1 MDDNTFMSNINIACK
16 KHSLWF
22 GVILP
27 GELIEER
34 QRLSGMAAKGRA
46 PLATEVK
53 RTVRGGTA
61 LVKALEA
68 NGVRTVFGI
77 PGVHTLDAY
86 DALVDSDFV
95 DTILPRHEQGAG
107 FMADGYYRVSGKPG
121 VALIVTGPGVTNVAT
136 AVGEA
141 YADSSK
147 VLVIATNLEREYLD
161 KLEGNL
167 HELRDQMGIMEP
179 ITKWSQRVMSAQE
192 IPGAISEALHQLDVG
207 RPRPVYLEIPLDV
220 LAEECEIEELPVA
233 QTHVE
238 LPNPAQVNEAADQIR
253 AGGKLLVFAGGGTV
267 SEGASEALTE
277 FVELTG
283 AVVFTSLM
291 GKGSIPEDHPRALG
305 AFGYRWS
312 ADSPIVPYME
322 ASDTCLAIGTGLGLR
337 TTANGSMPLPDK
349 LIHVDLDS
357 NEFNKRYQADVAIQ
371 ADAEATLR
379 ALIDNI
385 KQNGGPKEQWAED
398 QITPGREANF
408 QPADERAARYVPYLK
423 ALREAIPRDG
433 IVINDMTMMSYE
445 AARYF
450 PVYGPRT
457 YTFPRGFGTL
467 GSSLPTA
474 IGAKVARPDRSVV
487 SINGDGGVQ
496 FTLTELGAAVHHKI
510 PVPFVIFN
518 DSTHTAVKAAQQR
531 TYPGRFID
539 VDLVNPDYVKIAE
552 AYGIPG
558 LRAESPEEL
567 TKMLRDALRGNT
579 PVIIDVPINLE
590 RY

>member
-1 MDDNTFMSNINIACK
+1 LVADA
-16 KHSLWF
+16 
-22 GVILP
+22 
-27 GELIEER
+27 
-34 QRLSGMAAKGRA
+34 
-46 PLATEVK
+46 K

-68 NGVRTVFGI
+68 NGVHTVFGI

-86 DALVDSDFV
+86 DALIDSDFV

-107 FMADGYYRVSGKPG
+107 FMADGFYRASGKPG

-141 YADSSK
+141 FADSSK

-161 KLEGNL
+161 SMVGNL
-167 HELRDQMGIMEP
+167 HELQDQMGIMKP
-179 ITKWSQRVMSAQE
+179 ITKWSKRVMSASD
-192 IPGAISEALHQLDVG
+192 IPASIAEALEQLEIG
-207 RPRPVYLEIPLDV
+207 RPRPVYLEIPLDL
-220 LAEECEIEELPVA
+220 LAEELEVDHYPVA
-233 QTHVE
+233 NLQTSIPGE
-238 LPNPAQVNEAADQIR
+238 SDIREAGNLIR
-253 AGGKLLVFAGGGTV
+253 SGNKLLVFAGGGAV
-267 SEGASEALTE
+267 SEEATSALQQLAE
-277 FVELTG
+277 MTG

-312 ADSPIVPYME
+312 EDSPIVPFLKQ
-322 ASDTCLAIGTGLGLR
+322 SDVCIAIGTGLGVR
-337 TTANGSMPLPDK
+337 TTANGTMPLPSK
-349 LIHVDLDS
+349 LIHIDLDD
-357 NEFNKRYQADVAIQ
+357 NEFNKRYQANVTIQ
-371 ADAEATLR
+371 ADCAATLQ
-379 ALIDNI
+379 ALVDDIGA
-385 KQNGGPKEQWAED
+385 NGGPQDRWDEAD
-398 QITPGREANF
+398 IAPGREANF
-408 QPADERAARYVPYLK
+408 QPADERAARYIPYLH
-423 ALREAIPRDG
+423 ALRKAISRNG
-433 IVINDMTMMSYE
+433 IVVNDMTMMSYE

-474 IGAKVARPDRSVV
+474 IGAKVARPDLDVV

-558 LRAESPEEL
+558 MRAESPEEL
-567 TKMLRDALRGNT
+567 TSMLQEALRAKT
-579 PVIIDVPINLE
+579 PVIIDVPISLE

>member
-1 MDDNTFMSNINIACK
+1 
-16 KHSLWF
+16 
-22 GVILP
+22 
-27 GELIEER
+27 
-34 QRLSGMAAKGRA
+34 MA
-46 PLATEVK
+46 TDVK

-68 NGVRTVFGI
+68 NGIRTVFGI

-86 DALVDSDFV
+86 DALIDSDYLE
-95 DTILPRHEQGAG
+95 TILPRHEQGAG
-107 FMADGYYRVSGKPG
+107 FMADGYYRASGRPG
-121 VALIVTGPGVTNVAT
+121 VALIVTGPGVTNIAT

-141 YADSSK
+141 FADSSK

-161 KLEGNL
+161 SLEGNL
-167 HELRDQMGIMEP
+167 HEIKDQMGVMKP
-179 ITKWSQRVMSAQE
+179 VTKWAKRVMTASE
-192 IPGAISEALHQLDVG
+192 IPSSIAEALEQLDIG

-220 LAEECEIEELPVA
+220 LSEECEIESLPTA
-233 QTHVE
+233 SPQTCQ
-238 LPNPAQVNEAADQIR
+238 PNQAEVSR
-253 AGGKLLVFAGGGTV
+253 AGELIRSGGRLLLFAGGGTV
-267 SEGASEALTE
+267 SDEASEALTE
-277 FVELTG
+277 FAELTG
-283 AVVFTSLM
+283 AAVFTSLM
-291 GKGSIPEDHPRALG
+291 GKGAIAEDHPRAFG

-312 ADSPIVPYME
+312 EDSPIVPYMKQ
-322 ASDTCLAIGTGLGLR
+322 SDVCLAIGTGLGLR
-337 TTANGSMPLPDK
+337 TTANGTMPLPEK
-349 LIHVDLDS
+349 LIHVDLDD
-357 NEFNKRYQADVAIQ
+357 NEFNKRYTADVAIQ
-371 ADAEATLR
+371 ADSASTLR
-379 ALIDNI
+379 ALIDDI
-385 KQNGGPKEQWAED
+385 RANGGPVDTWSESDIA
-398 QITPGREANF
+398 TGREANF
-408 QPADERAARYVPYLK
+408 EPGDERAARYVPYLR
-423 ALREAIPRDG
+423 ALRAAIPRDG
-433 IVINDMTMMSYE
+433 IVVNDMTMMSYE

-474 IGAKVARPDRSVV
+474 IGAKVARPDRDVV

-558 LRAESPEEL
+558 LRAESPEQL
-567 TKMLRDALRGNT
+567 TSLLQEALKGNT

>member
-1 MDDNTFMSNINIACK
+1 
-16 KHSLWF
+16 
-22 GVILP
+22 
-27 GELIEER
+27 
-34 QRLSGMAAKGRA
+34 
-46 PLATEVK
+46 LATEVK

-86 DALVDSDFV
+86 DALIDSDYV
-95 DTILPRHEQGAG
+95 ETILPRHEQGAG
-107 FMADGYYRVSGKPG
+107 FMADGYFRATGKPG
-121 VALIVTGPGVTNVAT
+121 VALIVTGPGVTNIAT

-141 YADSSK
+141 FADSSK

-167 HELRDQMGIMEP
+167 HEITDQMGVMKP
-179 ITKWSQRVMSAQE
+179 LTKWSKRIMSAAD
-192 IPGAISEALHQLDVG
+192 IPSSIADAIEQLDIG

-233 QTHVE
+233 
-238 LPNPAQVNEAADQIR
+238 IS
-253 AGGKLLVFAGGGTV
+253 TV
-267 SEGASEALTE
+267 SEPEISSIRAAGDLIRSGQRLIVFSGGGAVSDEASAALTE
-277 FVELTG
+277 FAELTG
-283 AVVFTSLM
+283 SVVFTSLM
-291 GKGSIPEDHPRALG
+291 GKGSIAEDHPRALG

-312 ADSPIVPYME
+312 EESPIVPYLKQ
-322 ASDTCLAIGTGLGLR
+322 SDVCLAIGTGLGLR
-337 TTANGSMPLPDK
+337 TTANGTMPLPEK
-349 LIHVDLDS
+349 LIHVDLDE
-357 NEFNKRYQADVAIQ
+357 NEFNKRYQANVAIQ
-371 ADAEATLR
+371 ADAAATFR
-379 ALIDNI
+379 ALIRDI
-385 KQNGGPKEQWAED
+385 TENGGPADAWDED
-398 QITPGREANF
+398 EIMTGREANF
-408 QPADERAARYVPYLK
+408 RPADERAARYVPYLR
-423 ALREAIPRDG
+423 ALRDAIPRNG
-433 IVINDMTMMSYE
+433 IVVNDMTMMSYE

-450 PVYGPRT
+450 PVYEPRT

-474 IGAKVARPDRSVV
+474 IGAKVARPDRDVV

-496 FTLTELGAAVHHKI
+496 FTLTELGAAVHHQI

-558 LRAESPEEL
+558 LRAESPEQL
-567 TKMLRDALRGNT
+567 TDMLRDSLRGTT
-579 PVIIDVPINLE
+579 PVIIDVPIDLE

>member
-1 MDDNTFMSNINIACK
+1 MMKTRS
-16 KHSLWF
+16 
-22 GVILP
+22 
-27 GELIEER
+27 
-34 QRLSGMAAKGRA
+34 KGREL
-46 PLATEVK
+46 LATDVK

-86 DALVDSDFV
+86 DALIDSDYV
-95 DTILPRHEQGAG
+95 ETILPRHEQGAG
-107 FMADGYYRVSGKPG
+107 FMADGYYRATGKPG
-121 VALIVTGPGVTNVAT
+121 VALIVTGPGVTNIAT

-141 YADSSK
+141 FADSSK

-161 KLEGNL
+161 TLEGNL
-167 HELRDQMGIMEP
+167 HEIKDQMGVMEP
-179 ITKWSQRVMSAQE
+179 LTKWSKRVMSAGE
-192 IPGAISEALHQLDVG
+192 IPGAVAEALEQLEIG

-220 LAEECEIEELPVA
+220 LAEECEIDQLPVA
-233 QTHVE
+233 PSHQT
-238 LPNPAQVNEAADQIR
+238 LPDPARIKAAGDLIR
-253 AGGKLLVFAGGGTV
+253 SGGRLIVFAGGGAV
-267 SEGASEALTE
+267 SDEASAALTE
-277 FVELTG
+277 FAEVTG
-283 AVVFTSLM
+283 AAVFTSLM
-291 GKGSIPEDHPRALG
+291 GKGAIAEDHPNALG

-312 ADSPIVPYME
+312 DDSPIVPFMKR
-322 ASDTCLAIGTGLGLR
+322 SDICLAIGTGLGLR
-337 TTANGSMPLPDK
+337 TTADGTMPLPQK
-349 LIHVDLDS
+349 LIHVDLDDG
-357 NEFNKRYQADVAIQ
+357 EFNKRYQTNLTIQ
-371 ADAEATLR
+371 ADATATLKS
-379 ALIDNI
+379 LIEDVNV
-385 KQNGGPKEQWAED
+385 NGGPESKWDLGE
-398 QITPGREANF
+398 ISKGREANF
-408 QPADERAARYVPYLK
+408 EPADDRAARYVPYLK
-423 ALREAIPRDG
+423 ALREAVPRDG
-433 IVINDMTMMSYE
+433 VVVNDMTMMSYE

-450 PVYGPRT
+450 PVYVPRT

-474 IGAKVARPDRSVV
+474 IGAKVARPDRKVV

-510 PVPFVIFN
+510 PVAFVIFN

-558 LRAESPEEL
+558 LRAESPEQL
-567 TKMLRDALRGNT
+567 TSMLKEALDGNS

>member
-1 MDDNTFMSNINIACK
+1 
-16 KHSLWF
+16 
-22 GVILP
+22 
-27 GELIEER
+27 
-34 QRLSGMAAKGRA
+34 
-46 PLATEVK
+46 LATEVK

-86 DALVDSDFV
+86 DALIDSDYV
-95 DTILPRHEQGAG
+95 ETILPRHEQGAG
-107 FMADGYYRVSGKPG
+107 FMADGYFRATGKPG
-121 VALIVTGPGVTNVAT
+121 VALIVTGPGVTNIAT

-141 YADSSK
+141 FADSSK

-167 HELRDQMGIMEP
+167 HEITDQMGVMKP
-179 ITKWSQRVMSAQE
+179 LTKWSKRIMSAAD
-192 IPGAISEALHQLDVG
+192 IPSSIADAIEQLDIG

-233 QTHVE
+233 
-238 LPNPAQVNEAADQIR
+238 IS
-253 AGGKLLVFAGGGTV
+253 TV
-267 SEGASEALTE
+267 SEPEISSIRAAGDLIRSGQRLIVFSGGGAVSDEASAALTE
-277 FVELTG
+277 FAELTG
-283 AVVFTSLM
+283 SVVFTSLM
-291 GKGSIPEDHPRALG
+291 GKGSIAEDHPRALG

-312 ADSPIVPYME
+312 EESPIVPYLKQ
-322 ASDTCLAIGTGLGLR
+322 SDVCLAIGTGLGLR
-337 TTANGSMPLPDK
+337 TTANGTMPLPEK
-349 LIHVDLDS
+349 LIHVDLDE
-357 NEFNKRYQADVAIQ
+357 NEFNKRYQANVAIQ
-371 ADAEATLR
+371 ADAAATFR
-379 ALIDNI
+379 ALIRDI
-385 KQNGGPKEQWAED
+385 TENGGPADAWDED
-398 QITPGREANF
+398 EIMTGREANF
-408 QPADERAARYVPYLK
+408 RPADERAARYVPYLR
-423 ALREAIPRDG
+423 ALRDAIPRNG
-433 IVINDMTMMSYE
+433 IVVNDMTMMSYE

-450 PVYGPRT
+450 PVYEPRT

-474 IGAKVARPDRSVV
+474 IGAKVARPDRDVV

-496 FTLTELGAAVHHKI
+496 FTLTELGAAVHHQI

-558 LRAESPEEL
+558 LRAESPEQL
-567 TKMLRDALRGNT
+567 TDMLRDSLRGNT
-579 PVIIDVPINLE
+579 PVIIDVPIDLE

>member
-1 MDDNTFMSNINIACK
+1 
-16 KHSLWF
+16 
-22 GVILP
+22 VILA
-27 GELIEER
+27 EKCE
-34 QRLSGMAAKGRA
+34 AAKGSE

-61 LVKALEA
+61 LVKSLEA

-86 DALVDSDFV
+86 DALIDSDYV

-107 FMADGYYRVSGKPG
+107 FMADGYYRASGKPG

-147 VLVIATNLEREYLD
+147 VLIIATNLEREYLD
-161 KLEGNL
+161 SLEGNL
-167 HELRDQMGIMEP
+167 HEIRDQMGIMEP
-179 ITKWSQRVMSAQE
+179 ITKWSKRVMSAQE
-192 IPGAISEALHQLDVG
+192 IPGSIAEALHQLDVG

-220 LAEECEIEELPVA
+220 LAEECEIEDLPVA
-233 QTHVE
+233 QPHIDE
-238 LPNPAQVNEAADQIR
+238 PDPAQVNAAAEKIR

-267 SEGASEALTE
+267 SEEASEALTE
-277 FVELTG
+277 FAELTG

-291 GKGSIPEDHPRALG
+291 GKGSIAEDHPRALG
-305 AFGYRWS
+305 SFGYRWS
-312 ADSPIVPYME
+312 ADSPIVPFM
-322 ASDTCLAIGTGLGLR
+322 AGSDTCLAIGTGLGLR
-337 TTANGSMPLPDK
+337 TTASGTMPLPNS
-349 LIHVDLDS
+349 LIHVDLDA

-371 ADAEATLR
+371 ANAAATLR

-385 KQNGGPKEQWAED
+385 KQFGGPKDQWTVEEIAS
-398 QITPGREANF
+398 GRDANF
-408 QPADERAARYVPYLK
+408 APADERAARYVPYLH
-423 ALREAIPRDG
+423 ALRTAIPRDG
-433 IVINDMTMMSYE
+433 VVVNDMTMMSYE

-450 PVYGPRT
+450 PVYEPHT

-474 IGAKVARPDRSVV
+474 IGAKVARPDRQVV

-510 PVPFVIFN
+510 PVAFVIFN

-552 AYGIPG
+552 AYGIQG
-558 LRAESPEEL
+558 MRAESPEQL
-567 TKMLRDALRGNT
+567 TSMLKDAMRGNE

>member
-1 MDDNTFMSNINIACK
+1 M
-16 KHSLWF
+16 
-22 GVILP
+22 P
-27 GELIEER
+27 G
-34 QRLSGMAAKGRA
+34 MTAKGRA

-53 RTVRGGTA
+53 STVRGGTA

-86 DALVDSDFV
+86 DSLIDSDFV

-107 FMADGYYRVSGKPG
+107 FMADGYYRATGKPG

-147 VLVIATNLEREYLD
+147 ILVIATNLEREYLD

-167 HELRDQMGIMEP
+167 HELRDQMAIMDP
-179 ITKWSQRVMSAQE
+179 ITKWSKRVMSAQE
-192 IPGAISEALHQLDVG
+192 IPGSIAEALHQLDVG

-220 LAEECEIEELPVA
+220 LAEECEIDEMPVA
-233 QTHVE
+233 EPHVE
-238 LPNPAQVNEAADQIR
+238 LPDPAKVNEAADRIR
-253 AGGKLLVFAGGGTV
+253 AGGRLLVFAGGGTV
-267 SEGASEALTE
+267 SEDASEALTE
-277 FVELTG
+277 FAELTG

-305 AFGYRWS
+305 CFGYRWS
-312 ADSPIVPYME
+312 MESPIVPYMKS
-322 ASDTCLAIGTGLGLR
+322 SDTCLAIGTGLGLR
-337 TTANGSMPLPDK
+337 TTANGTMPLPDS
-349 LIHVDLDS
+349 LIHVDLDD
-357 NEFNKRYQADVAIQ
+357 NEFNKRYQANVAIQ
-371 ADAEATLR
+371 SDAAATLR
-379 ALIDNI
+379 ALVDNI
-385 KQNGGPKEQWAED
+385 RQYGGPREQWAEEE
-398 QITPGREANF
+398 IAPGREANF
-408 QPADERAARYVPYLK
+408 QPADERAARYIPYLN

-474 IGAKVARPDRSVV
+474 IGAKVARPDRDVV

-496 FTLTELGAAVHHKI
+496 FTLTDLGAAAHHKI

-539 VDLVNPDYVKIAE
+539 VDLVNPDYVKLAE

-558 LRAESPEEL
+558 MRAESPGDL
-567 TKMLRDALRGNT
+567 TKMLRESLRGNM
-579 PVIIDVPINLE
+579 PVIIDVPIDLE

>member
-1 MDDNTFMSNINIACK
+1 
-16 KHSLWF
+16 
-22 GVILP
+22 
-27 GELIEER
+27 
-34 QRLSGMAAKGRA
+34 MA
-46 PLATEVK
+46 TDVK

-61 LVKALEA
+61 LVKSLEA
-68 NGVRTVFGI
+68 NGIRTVFGI

-86 DALVDSDFV
+86 DALIDSDYV
-95 DTILPRHEQGAG
+95 ETILPRHEQGAG
-107 FMADGYYRVSGKPG
+107 FMADGYYRASGQPG

-141 YADSSK
+141 FADSSK

-161 KLEGNL
+161 SLEGNL
-167 HELRDQMGIMEP
+167 HELRDQMGVMKP
-179 ITKWSQRVMSAQE
+179 ITKWSHRVMSAQE
-192 IPGAISEALHQLDVG
+192 LPGAIAEALHQLDVG

-220 LAEECEIEELPVA
+220 LAEECEIDEYPVA
-233 QTHVE
+233 KPHRHDPQ
-238 LPNPAQVNEAADQIR
+238 ADAIR
-253 AGGKLLVFAGGGTV
+253 AAGDLIRSGGKLLLFAGGGTV
-267 SEGASEALTE
+267 SEDASAALTE
-277 FVELTG
+277 FAELTG
-283 AVVFTSLM
+283 AAVFTSLM

-312 ADSPIVPYME
+312 PDSPIVPFME
-322 ASDTCLAIGTGLGLR
+322 GSDTCLAIGTGLGLR
-337 TTANGSMPLPDK
+337 TTAAGSMPLPGK
-349 LIHVDLDS
+349 LIHVDLDDA
-357 NEFNKRYQADVAIQ
+357 EFNKRYEANVAIQ
-371 ADAEATLR
+371 ADSTAALR
-379 ALIDNI
+379 ALIDDI
-385 KQNGGPKEQWAED
+385 KQNGGPSARWDDAE
-398 QITPGREANF
+398 IAAGRDANF
-408 QPADERAARYVPYLK
+408 KPADERAARYLPYLH
-423 ALREAIPRDG
+423 ALRKAMPRDG
-433 IVINDMTMMSYE
+433 VIVNDMTMMSYE

-474 IGAKVARPDRSVV
+474 IGAKVARPDRDVV

-539 VDLVNPDYVKIAE
+539 VDLVNPDYVKIAD

-558 LRAESPEEL
+558 MRAESPEQL
-567 TKMLRDALRGNT
+567 ADMLKEALKGST

>member
-1 MDDNTFMSNINIACK
+1 
-16 KHSLWF
+16 
-22 GVILP
+22 
-27 GELIEER
+27 
-34 QRLSGMAAKGRA
+34 MA
-46 PLATEVK
+46 TDVK
-53 RTVRGGTA
+53 RKVRGGAA

-68 NGVRTVFGI
+68 NGIRTVFGI

-86 DALVDSDFV
+86 DALIDSDYV
-95 DTILPRHEQGAG
+95 DTVLPRHEQGAG
-107 FMADGYYRVSGKPG
+107 FMADGYYRASGRPG

-141 YADSSK
+141 FADSSK

-167 HELRDQMGIMEP
+167 HEITDQMGIMKP
-179 ITKWSQRVMSAQE
+179 ITKWSRRVMSAQE
-192 IPGAISEALHQLDVG
+192 IPGAIAEALEQLDIG

-220 LAEECEIEELPVA
+220 LAEECEIDDLPTA
-233 QTHVE
+233 THQVK
-238 LPNPAQVNEAADQIR
+238 LPTPESITAAGDAIR
-253 AGGKLLVFAGGGTV
+253 SGGKLLLFAGGGCV
-267 SEGASEALTE
+267 SEEASAALTE
-277 FVELTG
+277 LAELSG
-283 AVVFTSLM
+283 AAVFTSLM
-291 GKGSIPEDHPRALG
+291 GKGSIAEDHPRALG

-312 ADSPIVPYME
+312 DDSPIVPFMTG
-322 ASDTCLAIGTGLGLR
+322 SDTCLAIGTGLGLR
-337 TTANGSMPLPDK
+337 TTANGSMPLPTR
-349 LIHVDLDS
+349 LVHVDLDP
-357 NEFNKRYQADVAIQ
+357 NEFNKRYQADVAIE
-371 ADAEATLR
+371 ADATEFLR
-379 ALIDNI
+379 ALVNDI
-385 KQNGGPKEQWAED
+385 KLNGGPGAQWSDAE
-398 QITPGREANF
+398 IAEGRQKNF
-408 QPADERAARYVPYLK
+408 APADERAARYTPYLQ
-423 ALREAIPRDG
+423 ALRAAIPRDG

-474 IGAKVARPDRSVV
+474 IGAKVARPDKAVV

-558 LRAESPEEL
+558 FRAESPEEL
-567 TKMLRDALRGNT
+567 ERLLKESLRSST
-579 PVIIDVPINLE
+579 PVIIDVPIDLE

>member
-1 MDDNTFMSNINIACK
+1 
-16 KHSLWF
+16 
-22 GVILP
+22 
-27 GELIEER
+27 
-34 QRLSGMAAKGRA
+34 LS
-46 PLATEVK
+46 TEVK

-68 NGVRTVFGI
+68 NGIRTVFGI

-107 FMADGYYRVSGKPG
+107 FMADGYYRATGKPG
-121 VALIVTGPGVTNVAT
+121 VALIVTGPGVTNIAT

-147 VLVIATNLEREYLD
+147 VLVIATNLEREFLD
-161 KLEGNL
+161 SLEGNL
-167 HELRDQMGIMEP
+167 HELRDQMAIMEP
-179 ITKWSQRVMSAQE
+179 ITKWSRRVMSAQE
-192 IPGAISEALHQLDVG
+192 IPSAVAEALEQLDIG

-220 LAEECEIEELPVA
+220 LSEEFELDDLPKAEPTVHQPE
-233 QTHVE
+233 
-238 LPNPAQVNEAADQIR
+238 PAQIEDAGNLIR
-253 AGGKLLVFAGGGTV
+253 SGGRLLIFAGGGV
-267 SEGASEALTE
+267 VDPDASAALTE
-277 FVELTG
+277 FAERTG
-283 AVVFTSLM
+283 AAIFTSLM
-291 GKGSIPEDHPRALG
+291 GKGSIAEDHPRALG

-312 ADSPIVPYME
+312 ADSPIVPFME
-322 ASDTCLAIGTGLGLR
+322 GSDVCLAIGTGLGIR
-337 TTANGSMPLPDK
+337 STANGTMPLPKK
-349 LIHVDLDS
+349 LVHVDLDDA
-357 NEFNKRYQADVAIQ
+357 EFNKRYEADVTIQ
-371 ADAEATLR
+371 ADSAATLR
-379 ALIDNI
+379 ALLENI
-385 KQNGGPKEQWAED
+385 EEHGGPMDQWDEESIAE
-398 QITPGREANF
+398 GREANLK
-408 QPADERAARYVPYLK
+408 PADDRAARYIPYLH
-423 ALREAIPRDG
+423 ALRAAIPRDG

-450 PVYGPRT
+450 QVFEPRT

-474 IGAKVARPDRSVV
+474 IGAKVARPDRAVV

-531 TYPGRFID
+531 TFPGRFID

-552 AYGIPG
+552 AYGIEG
-558 LRAESPEEL
+558 VRAESPEHL
-567 TKMLRDALRGNT
+567 TKLLESALRSNMPT
-579 PVIIDVPINLE
+579 IIDVPINLE

>member
-1 MDDNTFMSNINIACK
+1 
-16 KHSLWF
+16 
-22 GVILP
+22 
-27 GELIEER
+27 
-34 QRLSGMAAKGRA
+34 
-46 PLATEVK
+46 
-53 RTVRGGTA
+53 
-61 LVKALEA
+61 VKALEA

-86 DALVDSDFV
+86 DALIDSDYV
-95 DTILPRHEQGAG
+95 ETILPRHEQGAG
-107 FMADGYYRVSGKPG
+107 FMADGYYRASGRPG

-141 YADSSK
+141 FADSSK

-167 HELRDQMGIMEP
+167 HEITDQMGVMKP
-179 ITKWSQRVMSAQE
+179 ITKWSHRVMSAQE
-192 IPGAISEALHQLDVG
+192 IPGAVAEALEQLDTG

-220 LAEECEIEELPVA
+220 LAEECEVDELPVA
-233 QTHVE
+233 TEQVT
-238 LPNPAQVNEAADQIR
+238 LPSPAEITSAGNLIR
-253 AGGKLLVFAGGGTV
+253 SGGKLLIFAGGGAV
-267 SEGASEALTE
+267 SESASAALTE
-277 FVELTG
+277 LAELSG
-283 AVVFTSLM
+283 AAVFTSLM
-291 GKGSIPEDHPRALG
+291 GKGAIPEDHPQALG

-312 ADSPIVPYME
+312 DDSPIVPFMTGSE
-322 ASDTCLAIGTGLGLR
+322 VCLAIGTGLGLR
-337 TTANGSMPLPDK
+337 TTANGSMPLPSK
-349 LIHVDLDS
+349 LIHADLDES
-357 NEFNKRYQADVAIQ
+357 EFNKRYQSDVTIQ
-371 ADAEATLR
+371 ADATEVLR
-379 ALIDNI
+379 ALINDI
-385 KQNGGPKEQWAED
+385 KQNGAPAERWD
-398 QITPGREANF
+398 EAEIAAGREKNF
-408 QPADERAARYVPYLK
+408 APADERAARYVPYLH
-423 ALREAIPRDG
+423 ALRNAIPRDG

-474 IGAKVARPDRSVV
+474 IGAKVARPDRAVV

-558 LRAESPEEL
+558 YRAESPEEL
-567 TKMLRDALRGNT
+567 SRLLSESFKAST